1 VLFDVYL
8 GTCNVTFARAG
19 AVRTGQVRRDAAIVS
34 TTADGSISI
43 TRSTSSER
51 KAASARCRAA
61 NCEAAW

>member
-1 VLFDVYL
+1 
-8 GTCNVTFARAG
+8 VTFARAG